1 MCSAH
6 HCLST
11 KVGCICFQGEVSF
24 TTGFHT
30 FWSSNFC
37 NMHDVWIC
45 PTQMKNK
52 YVHVKAEVLRISKL
66 VYFLRIDQ
74 IWSHYQAKQEIW
86 RKLNIHFEFQQW
98 EKEMTHFNTKTSIA
112 PFIFNQIQ
120 HPGTVLNAEFSQL
133 SESAIGF
140 QIWVINYEE
149 ITKLQSGHLSFLR
162 LYLLSVS

>member
-1 MCSAH
+1 MKKNCKNASLHAKN
-6 HCLST
+6 L
-11 KVGCICFQGEVSF
+11 
-24 TTGFHT
+24 
-30 FWSSNFC
+30 
-37 NMHDVWIC
+37 M
-45 PTQMKNK
+45 QMKNK

-66 VYFLRIDQ
+66 VHFLRIDQ

-112 PFIFNQIQ
+112 PFIFYQIQ

-162 LYLLSVS
+162 LYFFLLISSKLSMGQLLLGS

>member
-1 MCSAH
+1 MG
-6 HCLST
+6 HCMQKNL
-11 KVGCICFQGEVSF
+11 
-24 TTGFHT
+24 
-30 FWSSNFC
+30 
-37 NMHDVWIC
+37 
-45 PTQMKNK
+45 TQMKNK

-112 PFIFNQIQ
+112 PFIFYQIQ

-149 ITKLQSGHLSFLR
+149 ITKLQSGHLSFSR
-162 LYLLSVS
+162 LYILLLFNSI